1 MITASAL
8 IALALSAM
16 GGAGVVTRDPT
27 PSHPGVDVSCIPGAP
42 VYATTTGYVRRY
54 WDHHKGLTLI
64 IHQPG
69 QPSHS
74 YSHLRSA
81 TREPWAITGQRIGSC
96 GSTGA
101 HSTGPHLHFEILQP

>member
-1 MITASAL
+1 MINAAL
-8 IALALSAM
+8 ITALALQAL
-16 GGAGVVTRDPT
+16 GGVGVVTQDPSPT
-27 PSHPGVDVSCIPGAP
+27 HPGADVSCIPGAP
-42 VYATTTGYVRRY
+42 VYATQTGYVERY

-69 QPSHS
+69 QASHS

-81 TREPWAITGQRIGSC
+81 TREPYATTGQRIGTC

-101 HSTGPHLHFEILQP
+101 FSTGPHLHFELIQP